1 MVFPSF
7 AFQIET
13 GLISQI
19 STLALIGFSVFINFW
34 KKLAVYSLIII
45 SLLFAAKSAF
55 AFAAYPGACGTMCV
69 NNTNYFGTPYVR
81 PVSIIIQ
88 TRCITLFMDLP
99 LITLD
104 LMASHRICLS
114 GCTTVHIVAEIKV
127 GEILRII
134 GGDQIKITG
143 QLASKFCRST

>member
-81 PVSIIIQ
+81 PGVYYYPNTMYHSFYGPSPYYFRPHGQ
-88 TRCITLFMDLP
+88 SPYMPQWMYNCPHCGGNQGWRNP
-99 LITLD
+99 QNNWWGPNQNHGP
-104 LMASHRICLS
+104 AS
-114 GCTTVHIVAEIKV
+114 
-127 GEILRII
+127 
-134 GGDQIKITG
+134 
-143 QLASKFCRST
+143 